1 MKFGRYRLIE
11 RIGEG
16 GMADVYRAEVLGPK
30 GFSRQLAIKRIH
42 TLFAREIDFIN
53 MLGTEARVTAL
64 LNHPAIVQVYEFGH
78 VDDEL
83 YLAMELAEGPDLG
96 RLLMAAEERK
106 IAMPVGVA
114 CYIIGQLADAL
125 AYAHA
130 LHDTDGRPLNI
141 IHRDVTPSNI
151 VISHVGGV
159 KLLDFGIARAA
170 SHLRNERTRTGVLKG
185 KISYLSP
192 EQIDAQEIDHRTD
205 EFALGIVFYECLT
218 LARPY
223 KGVIR
228 QESLAA
234 PSSLRPDV
242 DSDVD
247 AVVMKM
253 LSAAPNDRFADC
265 AEVATALSPLSRRL
279 GGDALALRDWLTTLG
294 PLPSKAEPMPAEPV
308 EPTRP
313 AETVPSVR
321 RNQAGSSVTNPS
333 GEIRGVEPKPSS
345 RMRPLTWLMLAAT
358 VGLGIGV
365 TAHFWLRAP
374 AIVPATPS
382 IGPVVASA
390 PTGATQRPPAPTS
403 VPTIAQPTAA
413 PTPPVAAPQP
423 VAPQPVAVEPPQPVA
438 PAEVRLA
445 VDGTAGAEA
454 LIDGHLIGQLPLDV
468 RLPRADS
475 ERHLVVRKNG
485 YKPWSRSL
493 ASNTDV
499 TLRAILK
506 PIGRA
511 HEPPRERESA
521 PPVVRNPFSR

>member
-78 VDDEL
+78 VEDEL

-130 LHDTDGRPLNI
+130 LHDGEGRPLNI
-141 IHRDVTPSNI
+141 IHRDVTPSNV

-170 SHLRNERTRTGVLKG
+170 EHVRNERTRTGVLKG

-228 QESLAA
+228 QENLAA
-234 PSSLRPDV
+234 PSTLRPDV
-242 DSDVD
+242 DTEVD

-253 LSAAPNDRFADC
+253 LSAAPGDRFADC

-294 PLPSKAEPMPAEPV
+294 PLPSKAEPMPSEPV

-313 AETVPSVR
+313 VETVPAVR
-321 RNQAGSSVTNPS
+321 RNQAGSSVTDPS
-333 GEIRGVEPKPSS
+333 GEIRGVEPAQP
-345 RMRPLTWLMLAAT
+345 RMRPATWLMLAAT
-358 VGLGIGV
+358 VGLAIGV
-365 TAHFWLRAP
+365 TSYFWMRAP

-390 PTGATQRPPAPTS
+390 PTGATQQPLR
-403 VPTIAQPTAA
+403 PTIVAPAVAQNPTPNVAA
-413 PTPPVAAPQP
+413 PPPVA
-423 VAPQPVAVEPPQPVA
+423 PPA
-438 PAEVRLA
+438 TR
-445 VDGTAGAEA
+445 
-454 LIDGHLIGQLPLDV
+454 
-468 RLPRADS
+468 
-475 ERHLVVRKNG
+475 
-485 YKPWSRSL
+485 
-493 ASNTDV
+493 
-499 TLRAILK
+499 
-506 PIGRA
+506 
-511 HEPPRERESA
+511 
-521 PPVVRNPFSR
+521 PPVVE

>member
-42 TLFAREIDFIN
+42 TLFARELDFIN

-96 RLLMAAEERK
+96 RLLVAAEDRK
-106 IAMPVGVA
+106 IEMPVGVA

-130 LHDTDGRPLNI
+130 LRDADGRELNI

-205 EFALGIVFYECLT
+205 QFALGIVFYECLT
-218 LARPY
+218 LTRPY
-223 KGVIR
+223 KGVVR
-228 QESLAA
+228 QESLAL
-234 PSSLRPDV
+234 PSQVRPGVDPDV
-242 DSDVD
+242 DAIVK
-247 AVVMKM
+247 KM
-253 LSAAPNDRFADC
+253 LSAAPDDRFADC

-294 PLPSKAEPMPAEPV
+294 PLPNKAEPMPSGPIE
-308 EPTRP
+308 ETRP
-313 AETVPSVR
+313 AETVAGPR
-321 RNQAGSSVTNPS
+321 RSKPGGSVTDPS
-333 GEIRGVEPKPSS
+333 GEMRVAPNVPS
-345 RMRPLTWLMLAAT
+345 RMRPLTWLLLAAT
-358 VGLGIGV
+358 VGLAIGV
-365 TAHFWLRAP
+365 SAHFWMRPLPPVAATPTIGPPANDNASATP
-374 AIVPATPS
+374 AIV
-382 IGPVVASA
+382 
-390 PTGATQRPPAPTS
+390 
-403 VPTIAQPTAA
+403 AA
-413 PTPPVAAPQP
+413 PTPANVPPPAAIPTP
-423 VAPQPVAVEPPQPVA
+423 AATNEPPPA

-445 VDGTAGAEA
+445 VDGTTGAEA

-468 RLPRADS
+468 RLPRS
-475 ERHLVVRKNG
+475 EGERHLVVRKNG
-485 YKPWSRSL
+485 YHTWSRSL

-499 TLRAILK
+499 TLRATLK
-506 PIGRA
+506 PLGRT
-511 HEPPRERESA
+511 HEPARDRDREQA